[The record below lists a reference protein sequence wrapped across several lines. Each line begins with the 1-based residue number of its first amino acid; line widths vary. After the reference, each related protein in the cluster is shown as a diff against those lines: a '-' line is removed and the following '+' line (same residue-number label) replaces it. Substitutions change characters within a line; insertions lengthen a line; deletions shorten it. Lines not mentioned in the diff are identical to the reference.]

1 MGMNEKQIQKNKGIS
16 VENLTLSYEKNL
28 VLNNI
33 NFSIKKGSVVTLVGP
48 NGCGKTTLLKIINGF
63 LRQNEGTVY
72 IDSRNIEEIANLELA
87 RILGHVSQ
95 MHKSSFPFSV
105 LDVVLTGRMPYIS
118 MFSTPG
124 KEDIEKAYLV
134 LEFMGIAH
142 FARRPY
148 TRISGGERQMV
159 MIAKALA
166 QEPDFLLLDEPTS
179 FLDLKNQI
187 HVLKTIISLAKTR
200 NITVLMTLHEPNHAL
215 LFSDEIILLR
225 KLHGLENANFS
236 SRHEH
241 SPDAFPE
248 KEDILA
254 FPEENI
260 VSSGAPEKVM
270 TPEKIKEAY
279 GIDVEVL
286 EHKGKRII
294 VPEI

>member
-1 MGMNEKQIQKNKGIS
+1 MTENVFQEKGGIS
-16 VENLTLSYEKNL
+16 IQDISLSYEKEL
-28 VLNNI
+28 VLNRI

-72 IDSRNIEEIANLELA
+72 IDSRNLEEIADRELA
-87 RILGHVSQ
+87 KILGHVSQ
-95 MHKSSFPFSV
+95 VHKSSFPFSV

-118 MFSTPG
+118 IFSTPG
-124 KEDIEKAYLV
+124 KEDIEKAHRV

-142 FARRPY
+142 FAHKPY
-148 TRISGGERQMV
+148 TQISGGERQLV

-187 HVLKTIISLAKTR
+187 HVLKTIINLSRTR

-225 KLHGLENANFS
+225 KLEATGKGKFS
-236 SRHEH
+236 GSGEY
-241 SPDAFPE
+241 SYKASPE
-248 KEDILA
+248 KKGETT
-254 FPEENI
+254 FSVENI
-260 VSSGAPEKVM
+260 VVSGAPEVVM

-279 GIDVEVL
+279 GIHVDVL
-286 EHKGKRII
+286 EHKGKKMII
-294 VPEI
+294 PSI

>member
-1 MGMNEKQIQKNKGIS
+1 MNEKQIQKNKGIS
-16 VENLTLSYEKNL
+16 VENLTLSYEKTL
-28 VLNNI
+28 VLNNV

-72 IDSRNIEEIANLELA
+72 IDNRNMEEITNRELA
-87 RILGHVSQ
+87 RVLGHVSQ

-124 KEDIEKAYLV
+124 KEDIEKAYQV

-142 FARRPY
+142 FAQRPY
-148 TRISGGERQMV
+148 TQISGGERQMV

-187 HVLKTIISLAKTR
+187 HVLKTIINLAKTR

-225 KLHGLENANFS
+225 KLHGLENGNFS
-236 SRHEH
+236 NRHEH
-241 SPDAFPE
+241 SPKVSPE
-248 KEDILA
+248 KESLLT

-279 GIDVEVL
+279 GIDVDIL
-286 EHKGKRII
+286 EHKGKRMI

>member
-1 MGMNEKQIQKNKGIS
+1 MNENQNKGIS

-72 IDSRNIEEIANLELA
+72 IDSRNLEEIENRELA

-124 KEDIEKAYLV
+124 KEDIEKAYQV

-225 KLHGLENANFS
+225 KLHGPENENDS
-236 SRHEH
+236 SRHDP
-241 SPDAFPE
+241 SPGASPE
-248 KEDILA
+248 KESIPA

-286 EHKGKRII
+286 EHKGKRMIF
-294 VPEI
+294 PEI

>member
-1 MGMNEKQIQKNKGIS
+1 MNENQLQKNKGIS

-28 VLNNI
+28 VLNNV

-63 LRQNEGTVY
+63 LKQDEGTVY
-72 IDSRNIEEIANLELA
+72 IDSRNMEKIANRELA

-95 MHKSSFPFSV
+95 LHKSSFPFSV

-124 KEDIEKAYLV
+124 KEDIEKAYQV

-142 FARRPY
+142 FAQRPY
-148 TRISGGERQMV
+148 TQISGGERQLV

-166 QEPDFLLLDEPTS
+166 QEPEFLLLDEPTS

-187 HVLKTIISLAKTR
+187 HVLKTIINFSRTR
-200 NITVLMTLHEPNHAL
+200 NITVLMTLHDPNHAL

-225 KLHGLENANFS
+225 KLHGFKNGNFYNLNKYS
-236 SRHEH
+236 Q
-241 SPDAFPE
+241 DTFPE
-248 KEDILA
+248 KEGIIT

-260 VSSGAPEKVM
+260 VSSGSPEKVM

-279 GIDVEVL
+279 GIDVDVL
-286 EHKGKRII
+286 EHKGKRMI

>member
-1 MGMNEKQIQKNKGIS
+1 MNKKQIQKNKGIS

-28 VLNNI
+28 VLNNV

-72 IDSRNIEEIANLELA
+72 IDSRNIEEITNRDLA

-118 MFSTPG
+118 MFSIPG
-124 KEDIEKAYLV
+124 KEDVEKAYEV

-142 FARRPY
+142 FAQRPY
-148 TRISGGERQMV
+148 TQISGGERQMV

-225 KLHGLENANFS
+225 KLNGLENGNFS
-236 SRHEH
+236 TLYEN
-241 SPDAFPE
+241 SPEAYPGKDSTL
-248 KEDILA
+248 I

-260 VSSGAPEKVM
+260 ISSGAPEKVM

-279 GIDVEVL
+279 GIAVEVL
-286 EHKGKRII
+286 EHKGKRMII
-294 VPEI
+294 PEI

>member
-1 MGMNEKQIQKNKGIS
+1 MNEKQIQENKGIS

-72 IDSRNIEEIANLELA
+72 IDSRNIEEIANRELA
-87 RILGHVSQ
+87 RVMGHVSQ

-124 KEDIEKAYLV
+124 KEDIEKAYQV

-148 TRISGGERQMV
+148 TQISGGERQMV

-187 HVLKTIISLAKTR
+187 HVLKTIINLSKTQ
-200 NITVLMTLHEPNHAL
+200 NITVLMTLHEPNNAL

-225 KLHGLENANFS
+225 KLHEPENDNFS
-236 SRHEH
+236 SRYEH
-241 SPDAFPE
+241 GPETSPE
-248 KEDILA
+248 KKNLLA

-286 EHKGKRII
+286 EYKGKRMII
-294 VPEI
+294 PEI

>member
-1 MGMNEKQIQKNKGIS
+1 
-16 VENLTLSYEKNL
+16 
-28 VLNNI
+28 
-33 NFSIKKGSVVTLVGP
+33 
-48 NGCGKTTLLKIINGF
+48 
-63 LRQNEGTVY
+63 VY
-72 IDSRNIEEIANLELA
+72 IDSRNIEKIANRDLA

-118 MFSTPG
+118 IFSTPG
-124 KEDIEKAYLV
+124 KEDVEKAYEV

-142 FARRPY
+142 FAQRPY
-148 TRISGGERQMV
+148 TQISGGERQMV

-225 KLHGLENANFS
+225 KLNGLKIDNFS
-236 SRHEH
+236 TLYEN
-241 SPDAFPE
+241 SPEASPE
-248 KEDILA
+248 KKNLLA
-254 FPEENI
+254 FPMKNI
-260 VSSGAPEKVM
+260 VSLGAPEKVM

-279 GIDVEVL
+279 GIAVEVL
-286 EHKGKRII
+286 EHKGKRMII
-294 VPEI
+294 PEI

>member
-1 MGMNEKQIQKNKGIS
+1 MNKKQIQNKKGIT

-33 NFSIKKGSVVTLVGP
+33 NLSIKKGSVVTLVGP

-63 LRQNEGTVY
+63 LRQNKGTVY
-72 IDSRNIEEIANLELA
+72 IDSKNIEEIADRELA

-124 KEDIEKAYLV
+124 KKDLEKACNV

-142 FARRPY
+142 FAQRPY
-148 TRISGGERQMV
+148 TQISGGERQLV

-187 HVLKTIISLAKTR
+187 HVLKTIINLARIR

-225 KLHGLENANFS
+225 KLHGLENGKFAN
-236 SRHEH
+236 RHKQ
-241 SPDAFPE
+241 SPADSPE
-248 KEDILA
+248 KERIPV
-254 FPEENI
+254 FSEENI

-279 GIDVEVL
+279 GIDVEIL
-286 EHKGKRII
+286 EYKGKRII

>member
-1 MGMNEKQIQKNKGIS
+1 MGMNEKQIQENKGIS

-72 IDSRNIEEIANLELA
+72 IDSRNIEEIANRELA
-87 RILGHVSQ
+87 RVMGHVSQ

-124 KEDIEKAYLV
+124 KEDIEKAYQV

-148 TRISGGERQMV
+148 TQISGGERQMV

-225 KLHGLENANFS
+225 KLHGPENGNFS
-236 SRHEH
+236 SRYEH
-241 SPDAFPE
+241 GLETSPE
-248 KEDILA
+248 KEGILA

-279 GIDVEVL
+279 DIDVEVL
-286 EHKGKRII
+286 EYKGKRMII
-294 VPEI
+294 PEI